1 MQVISPEAAFELPVV
16 DLQELPEAERE
27 TRSRQIIAE
36 ESQRPFDLS
45 AGPLFRAVLVQLSQE
60 EHILVVVMHHIIT
73 DGWSLGVFTRELEAL
88 YAAFSEGKP
97 SPLPDLPVQYADY
110 AAWQRE
116 RLQGEVLEGQLA
128 YWKKKL
134 GGELPHAAAAHGP
147 AAAGGADLTGGHN
160 MSLICP
166 RGLRRR

>member
-1 MQVISPEAAFELPVV
+1 MV

-27 TRSRQIIAE
+27 ARSRQIIAE
-36 ESQRPFDLS
+36 EAQRPFDLS

-60 EHILVVVMHHIIT
+60 EHVLVVVMHHIIT

-97 SPLPDLPVQYADY
+97 SPLPDLPIQYADY

-116 RLQGEVLEGQLA
+116 RLQGEVLERQLA
-128 YWKKKL
+128 YWKKQL
-134 GGELPHAAAAHGP
+134 GGELRRLAVAHRP
-147 AAAGGADLTGGHN
+147 AAAGGADSPGCEACL
-160 MSLICP
+160 
-166 RGLRRR
+166 

>member
-1 MQVISPEAAFELPVV
+1 MQVISPKAGFELPVV

-27 TRSRQIIAE
+27 ARSRQIIAE
-36 ESQRPFDLS
+36 EARRPFDLS

-116 RLQGEVLEGQLA
+116 RLQGEVLEGQVA

-134 GGELPHAAAAHGP
+134 EGELPVLQLPTDRSAAR
-147 AAAGGADLTGGHN
+147 GADLPGREAF
-160 MSLICP
+160 L
-166 RGLRRR
+166 